1 MIGFQ
6 KGISIVFIVIGVV
19 LFVETLRA
27 PAGAKVGFLAAVVFV
42 ALGVLRW
49 RAIHPPQ

>member
-1 MIGFQ
+1 MPGFQ
-6 KGISIVFIVIGVV
+6 KGISIVFIVIGIV
-19 LFVETLRA
+19 LLVETLVV
-27 PAGAKVGFLAAVVFV
+27 GGGQVGFLAAAVFV